1 MSMTIQ
7 LIELRDLWKERGT
20 ILTISIGSFKT
31 KQDAKDS
38 RGFKVVEFY
47 LFSEVRKDKEGKGG
61 IQSGENSMSQTMGK
75 GWQVFG
81 WFQL

>member
-1 MSMTIQ
+1 MTIQ

-31 KQDAKDS
+31 KQDANIVW
-38 RGFKVVEFY
+38 GFKVVEFY

-61 IQSGENSMSQTMGK
+61 IQSGKNESKETRAWWK
-75 GWQVFG
+75 
-81 WFQL
+81 